1 MMIANRVM
9 LLFCRANKILQ
20 LFDGPIS
27 RMVPRQSG
35 TARYVDSDDENEQS
49 SKLGRDPDL
58 ILANANA
65 VGRRHRVS
73 SSPNIAL

>member
-1 MMIANRVM
+1 MMIANRVVS
-9 LLFCRANKILQ
+9 LFCRANRILK

-27 RMVPRQSG
+27 RIVPRQSRA
-35 TARYVDSDDENEQS
+35 ARYVDSDDENEQS

-58 ILANANA
+58 ILTNANA

-73 SSPNIAL
+73 SLPDIAL